1 MALPV
6 TPNKKQWMYLL
17 TNISTLSAENLMK
30 TYCCQT
36 GIRQFDRSVPST
48 TVFRFKVLNDLLL
61 KVHFHALFIQQNIII
76 IGISTS
82 QYF

>member
-17 TNISTLSAENLMK
+17 TNISTLSAENFMK

-36 GIRQFDRSVPST
+36 GIRQFDKSVLST
-48 TVFRFKVLNDLLL
+48 TGFRFKVSNDLLL
-61 KVHFHALFIQQNIII
+61 EVHFLALLIQQNIII
-76 IGISTS
+76 IGISTN